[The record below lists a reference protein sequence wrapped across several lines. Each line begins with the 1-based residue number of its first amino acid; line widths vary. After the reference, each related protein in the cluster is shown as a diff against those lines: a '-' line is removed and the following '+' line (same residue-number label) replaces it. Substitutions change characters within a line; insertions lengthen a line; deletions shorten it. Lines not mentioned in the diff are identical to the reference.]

1 MEFYKQFYV
10 ISQKSELKRDV
21 SSASNVRSDGMQMRG
36 TVRFR
41 FRSPENNIDVIIE
54 GEYKIVESLRQ
65 ELGLQ
70 GRVGFIQHLSAR
82 LVDDSE
88 SEAYSAMGDFENLS
102 DALPEEGKLPGP
114 PPDPSSIPAVVRRIG
129 DLDIKSKISELDGP
143 SRTEPQIDYIREF
156 LESIDEPEPLS
167 NNLSGDP
174 MAESWLQI
182 LLTLVVREHG
192 QTSLPISAIEDLI
205 GERINR
211 EGADLEI
218 FLNRLWIMGRLEL
231 IYGGAEIHYAPNPSW
246 LISQ

>member
-1 MEFYKQFYV
+1 
-10 ISQKSELKRDV
+10 LKRDV
-21 SSASNVRSDGMQMRG
+21 LSASDVGGGGVQMRG

-41 FRSPENNIDVIIE
+41 FRSPENDVDVILE
-54 GEYKIVESLRQ
+54 GEYSVVESLRQ

-70 GRVGFIQHLSAR
+70 GRVGFVQPLSAR
-82 LVDDSE
+82 LVDGDE
-88 SEAYSAMGDFENLS
+88 SEALPAMGDDLS
-102 DALPEEGKLPGP
+102 YPDITSVEDSLPGP

-129 DLDIKSKISELDGP
+129 DLDIKSKISELEGP
-143 SRTEPQIDYIREF
+143 SRSEPQIEYIREF

-174 MAESWLQI
+174 MAEAWLQI

-211 EGADLEI
+211 EGVDLEI

-246 LISQ
+246 LISK

>member
-1 MEFYKQFYV
+1 MTDEAN
-10 ISQKSELKRDV
+10 I
-21 SSASNVRSDGMQMRG
+21 
-36 TVRFR
+36 RFS
-41 FRSPENNIDVIIE
+41 FRSNEHDVEVVIQGPPSWVNLYRERIGLEGDIGYTQSVHGSSTDSSKGPEIS
-54 GEYKIVESLRQ
+54 KA
-65 ELGLQ
+65 
-70 GRVGFIQHLSAR
+70 AR
-82 LVDDSE
+82 E
-88 SEAYSAMGDFENLS
+88 
-102 DALPEEGKLPGP
+102 LPGP

-129 DLDIKSKISELDGP
+129 DLDIKSKISELEGP
-143 SRTEPQIDYIREF
+143 SRSEPQIEYIREF

-174 MAESWLQI
+174 MAEAWLQI

-211 EGADLEI
+211 EGVDLEI

-246 LISQ
+246 LISK

>member
-1 MEFYKQFYV
+1 
-10 ISQKSELKRDV
+10 
-21 SSASNVRSDGMQMRG
+21 MQMRG

-41 FRSPENNIDVIIE
+41 FRSPENDIDIIIE
-54 GEYKIVESLRQ
+54 GESSVVESIRQ

-70 GRVGFIQHLSAR
+70 GRVGFIQPLSAR
-82 LVDDSE
+82 LDDGNGPE
-88 SEAYSAMGDFENLS
+88 SQPAMGGEHNFDEAHVEN
-102 DALPEEGKLPGP
+102 EKLPGP

-143 SRTEPQIDYIREF
+143 SRTAPQIEYIREF

-174 MAESWLQI
+174 MAEAWLQI

-192 QTSLPISAIEDLI
+192 QTSLSISAIEELI

-211 EGADLEI
+211 EGTDLEI

-246 LISQ
+246 LVSQ